1 MTTNK
6 INIALCADKNY
17 LEPLETLLKSICY
30 HNSQVHI
37 YIIHTNI
44 PEDWLITQAQ
54 NLAKFNNHLSPIWLN
69 DDSPAIQCLN
79 QKIMLNSSF
88 IHELLKTLPKSSKHI
103 NELTYARFL
112 IPELIHEER
121 VLYLDSDIVV
131 NTSLTDLFNID
142 MRDHPIAAVEDYF
155 LSNKKISH
163 SYKMDIPEEL
173 KPCISYKGEEI
184 FKPYFNAGVILW
196 DLVKCRQEN
205 IAYNLLLAASY
216 YQGVIYA
223 DQDILNF
230 VFFKRWVML
239 DVRCNVQANYNFT
252 FLSLVTESPWIIH
265 YVTDRKP
272 WIPEYK
278 EETIFHPVYHHY
290 KNLTWQNIQEY
301 YLSKNQ

>member
-37 YIIHTNI
+37 YIIHTDI
-44 PEDWLITQAQ
+44 PEDWFIKQAQ
-54 NLAKFNNHLSPIWLN
+54 NLAKFNNQISSIWLN
-69 DDSPAIQCLN
+69 EANPAIQCLN

-163 SYKMDIPEEL
+163 WYKMDIPEEL